1 MRKLLFQSLLQ
12 PALTEAPPAS
22 DEAALAEL
30 ALSVK
35 RAAMR
40 RLGRS
45 LSIREVDAGSCNGCE
60 LEVHALSNA
69 FYDLE
74 RFGLRFVASPRH
86 ADVLLVTGPV
96 TKNMR
101 EALERTYN
109 ATPNPKWVIAMGD
122 CGINCGVFAGSYACS
137 GPVSA
142 VIPVD
147 LGIPGC
153 PPAPI
158 DILKGLLALLAQTK
172 TGAP

>member
-1 MRKLLFQSLLQ
+1 MRKILLEGLTRGT
-12 PALTEAPPAS
+12 LTEQPPRP
-22 DEAALAEL
+22 DELALAEL
-30 ALSVK
+30 AENLNTK
-35 RAAMR
+35 AQI

-45 LSIREVDAGSCNGCE
+45 LSIRQVDAGSCNGCE
-60 LEVHALSNA
+60 LEIHALNNA

-109 ATPNPKWVIAMGD
+109 ATPGPKWVVAVGSCAVD
-122 CGINCGVFAGSYACS
+122 GGIFAASYAVE
-137 GPVSA
+137 GGVKE

-147 LGIPGC
+147 LHIRGC
-153 PPAPI
+153 PPSPT
-158 DILKGLLALLAQTK
+158 DLLKGLLALLQQVER
-172 TGAP
+172 